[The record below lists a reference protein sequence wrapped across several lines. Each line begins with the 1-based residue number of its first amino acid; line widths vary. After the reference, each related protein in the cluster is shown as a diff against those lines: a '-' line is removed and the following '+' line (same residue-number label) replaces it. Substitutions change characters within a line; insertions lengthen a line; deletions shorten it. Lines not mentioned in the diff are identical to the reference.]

1 MAKAILEFDL
11 TDSDDM
17 MEFERVM
24 KATDMALV
32 LWQLVFNAKKQIF
45 NEIEFE
51 KIESPYDAIDKF
63 YERLHEE
70 LDDHGLNMD
79 KLIV

>member
-1 MAKAILEFDL
+1 
-11 TDSDDM
+11 
-17 MEFERVM
+17 
-24 KATDMALV
+24 V

-63 YERLHEE
+63 YERLYLE

>member
-1 MAKAILEFDL
+1 MAKATLEFDL

-17 MEFERVM
+17 MEFERAV

-70 LDDHGLNMD
+70 LDNHGLNMD
-79 KLIV
+79 KLII

>member
-17 MEFERVM
+17 MEFERAT

-32 LWQLVFNAKKQIF
+32 LWQLVFNTKKQIF

-70 LDDHGLNMD
+70 LDNHGLNMD
-79 KLIV
+79 KLII

>member
-11 TDSDDM
+11 TDGDDA
-17 MEFERVM
+17 MEFQRVT

-32 LWQLVFNAKKQIF
+32 LWELVFNTKKQMY
-45 NEIEFE
+45 NQIEFD

-63 YERLHEE
+63 YERLYEE

>member
-17 MEFERVM
+17 MEFERAV

-32 LWQLVFNAKKQIF
+32 LWELVFNTKKQMY
-45 NEIEFE
+45 NQIEFD
-51 KIESPYDAIDKF
+51 KIESPYDAIDKL
-63 YERLHEE
+63 YERLYED
-70 LDDHGLNMD
+70 LNDHGLNMD
-79 KLIV
+79 KLLR

>member
-1 MAKAILEFDL
+1 MAKATLEFDL

-17 MEFERVM
+17 MEFERAV

-63 YERLHEE
+63 YERLYLE

>member
-11 TDSDDM
+11 TDGDDAL
-17 MEFERVM
+17 EFERAV

-63 YERLHEE
+63 YERLYLE

>member
-1 MAKAILEFDL
+1 MAKAILKFDL
-11 TDSDDM
+11 TDPDDAIV
-17 MEFERVM
+17 FERVT

-32 LWQLVFNAKKQIF
+32 LWELVFNTKKQIF

-63 YERLHEE
+63 YERLYEE
-70 LDDHGLNMD
+70 LNDHGLNMD
-79 KLIV
+79 KLII

>member
-11 TDSDDM
+11 TDPDDA
-17 MEFERVM
+17 MEFERAV

-32 LWQLVFNAKKQIF
+32 LWQLVFNTKKQIF

-51 KIESPYDAIDKF
+51 KIESPYDAIDKL
-63 YERLHEE
+63 YERLYLE

>member
-63 YERLHEE
+63 YERLYLE